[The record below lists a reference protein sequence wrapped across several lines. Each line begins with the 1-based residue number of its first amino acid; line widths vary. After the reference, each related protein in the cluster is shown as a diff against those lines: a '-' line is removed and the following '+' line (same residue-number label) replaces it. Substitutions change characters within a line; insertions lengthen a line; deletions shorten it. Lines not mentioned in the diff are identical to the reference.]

1 MTRGLSFRAEPQAES
16 RNLFL
21 HRFKVRIGFR
31 GIKYLVAVHH
41 RHEVLGIG
49 EVDDVVGVA
58 REHVDGLDVV
68 AGDLELD
75 DLVRV
80 QPTLL
85 DEPMP
90 GDHDEELPF
99 GVMPMLPLR
108 DARLGDVDG
117 HLACVQRMHELRERA
132 AVIDIHLE
140 RERHLR
146 GRKIAQVG
154 RIQLLRERALRDVRD
169 HQRPGL
175 RGELVEQVDNLA
187 QRRPVRRGHV
197 AIAAVLHREHPE
209 AVELA
214 AVLLP
219 AQAGDHL
226 VHEVIDIQQLQLH
239 RRVIDRI
246 RQVVRHRVAER
257 RHRGIVVGPTPFP
270 EQVREPV
277 NQYLSARVDAIV
289 EEQLLPRLLAAAVL
303 RVPEPARERRLLA
316 RAQHHRARVP
326 MGPERI
332 QQGRREPEVPRHE
345 LGGILR
351 PVHPREIEHEIRFR
365 APRIQLR
372 RRTVDVVLKHL
383 VDGQFIV
390 ISTKRS
396 AWRNLIVPRL
406 PVPDILQLRAQ
417 VPTHETL
424 RARHQDFHSTKIIL
438 FVISTERCIFVISTE
453 RQRAEKSPGYPPARW
468 ARTAHP

>member
-1 MTRGLSFRAEPQAES
+1 M
-16 RNLFL
+16 
-21 HRFKVRIGFR
+21 
-31 GIKYLVAVHH
+31 
-41 RHEVLGIG
+41 
-49 EVDDVVGVA
+49 GVA

-80 QPTLL
+80 QPALL

-117 HLACVQRMHELRERA
+117 HLAGVQRMHELRERA

-146 GRKIAQVG
+146 GREIAQVG

-187 QRRPVRRGHV
+187 QRRPVRRGHI

-209 AVELA
+209 TVELA

-226 VHEVIDIQQLQLH
+226 VHEIVDIQQLQLH

-257 RHRGIVVGPTPFP
+257 RHRGIVVGPAPLP

-277 NQYLSARVDAIV
+277 NQHLSTRVDAIV

-303 RVPEPARERRLLA
+303 RVPETACERRLLA
-316 RAQHHRARVP
+316 AGEHHRADVVVLLERVEKRA
-326 MGPERI
+326 GESEI
-332 QQGRREPEVPRHE
+332 AFHE
-345 LGGILR
+345 LRSILR
-351 PVHPREIEHEIRFR
+351 PVHPREIEHEVRLR
-365 APRIQLR
+365 APTVQFLGRGIKVVFIHLR
-372 RRTVDVVLKHL
+372 DGNAIVAGLSVFDVFEL
-383 VDGQFIV
+383 
-390 ISTKRS
+390 S
-396 AWRNLIVPRL
+396 AKVSAYEAFGAGDKYLHIIFTALRVSSK
-406 PVPDILQLRAQ
+406 ILA
-417 VPTHETL
+417 
-424 RARHQDFHSTKIIL
+424 KII
-438 FVISTERCIFVISTE
+438 TEIPLLEPANNIFVSGRPMLITVKEKGLQPYRDTIIQTE
-453 RQRAEKSPGYPPARW
+453 QFKSPLNIAIDEVV
-468 ARTAHP
+468 